1 MQARRMRS
9 SISEYPLWFRPSISS
24 CERTFIP
31 TPKPNFPD
39 VSCSSDG
46 VHSRQRGYKNLLG
59 QDRGR
64 DTKTRM
70 VNLQA
75 GAQHPILSKP
85 LFNNTIRRNL
95 RLPTWVHNA
104 VCNKWLQTASSASN
118 LLLSI
123 NRENNC
129 YSKLASGT
137 GLVHWSE
144 VPFSTAG
151 AFPLLRSKRTIK
163 FERRKCG
170 GRKGEKRRGSLA
182 SLRMRG
188 EGEREQQKR
197 ERLNLGRWRIE
208 GTRAARGRWS

>member
-1 MQARRMRS
+1 MARVL
-9 SISEYPLWFRPSISS
+9 IIEVTKICWAT
-24 CERTFIP
+24 TFG
-31 TPKPNFPD
+31 KD
-39 VSCSSDG
+39 A
-46 VHSRQRGYKNLLG
+46 
-59 QDRGR
+59 
-64 DTKTRM
+64 KTCM

-85 LFNNTIRRNL
+85 LFCNTIRRNL

-104 VCNKWLQTASSASN
+104 VCNQWLQTASSASN

-144 VPFSTAG
+144 VPFSTSAG
-151 AFPLLRSKRTIK
+151 AFPLLRSKRTIE

-188 EGEREQQKR
+188 EGEREQHWKR
-197 ERLNLGRWRIE
+197 ERLNLGRWRRE
-208 GTRAARGRWS
+208 GTRAARGRRS